1 MKNFK
6 IIVIKIILLIGSK
19 TILGRGL
26 LRKILIYFIES
37 IINTIKFN
45 KSKPLFVT
53 SFYDFKI
60 YYYADKQTGT
70 KLYFSRNETKEIKF
84 IKKKIENNSWFV
96 DIGSNIG
103 LYSLNIS
110 NVNSKYKK
118 VKTFSIEPNPIIYKR
133 LKKNYQLLVSQ
144 NKYVKNNYL
153 LKNCA
158 IGDKE
163 GFGKIDK
170 KVDHA
175 NVKII
180 KNKKKN
186 INKEFINIKIT
197 KLSYLL
203 KKYKINNIFC
213 IKIDTEGYE
222 FKIIKNFF
230 RKNNFKFF
238 PKYLIVEHNNEK
250 SYIKNERIILK
261 NNYEIIFTTNSN
273 TIYQKNVQK

>member
-1 MKNFK
+1 MRNFK
-6 IIVIKIILLIGSK
+6 IGIIKIILLIGSK
-19 TILGRGL
+19 TILGRGF

-45 KSKPLFVT
+45 KAEPLFVT
-53 SFYDFKI
+53 NFYDFKI

-70 KLYFSRNETKEIKF
+70 KLYFSRNEIKEIKY
-84 IKKKIENNSWFV
+84 IKKKIENNSWFI

-110 NVNSKYKK
+110 NLNTKYKK
-118 VKTFSIEPNPIIYKR
+118 IKTFSIEPNPIAYQR
-133 LKKNYQLLVSQ
+133 LKKNYQLLISQ
-144 NKYVKNNYL
+144 NKFVKNNFL
-153 LKNCA
+153 LKNLA

-170 KVDHA
+170 NVDHA

-180 KNKKKN
+180 EKLAIKNN
-186 INKEFINIKIT
+186 FVRIRIT
-197 KLSYLL
+197 KLSSLL
-203 KKYKINNIFC
+203 KKYKIENISC

-230 RKNNFKFF
+230 KKDNLKFF

-250 SYIKNERIILK
+250 NYVRNEQIILK

-273 TIYQKNVQK
+273 TIYKKNVKK

>member
-6 IIVIKIILLIGSK
+6 ISVIKIILLIGSK

-53 SFYDFKI
+53 NFYDFKI

-110 NVNSKYKK
+110 NINSKYKK
-118 VKTFSIEPNPIIYKR
+118 VKTFSIEPNPVIYKR

-153 LKNCA
+153 LENCA

-163 GFGKIDK
+163 GFGNIDL

-180 KNKKKN
+180 NNKK
-186 INKEFINIKIT
+186 INIKKKFIKIRIT
-197 KLSYLL
+197 KLTYLL
-203 KKYKINNIFC
+203 KKFNIKNISC

-230 RKNNFKFF
+230 KKDNLIFF
-238 PKYLIVEHNNEK
+238 PKYLIVEHNNK
-250 SYIKNERIILK
+250 KNYIRSERIILK

-273 TIYQKNVQK
+273 TIYKKNV

>member
-6 IIVIKIILLIGSK
+6 IGVIKIILLIGSK
-19 TILGRGL
+19 TFLGRGL

-53 SFYDFKI
+53 NFYDFKI

-110 NVNSKYKK
+110 NINSKYKK
-118 VKTFSIEPNPIIYKR
+118 VKTFSIEPNPIIFER

-144 NKYVKNNYL
+144 NKFVKNNFL

-158 IGDKE
+158 IGDRE

-180 KNKKKN
+180 KNKKNN
-186 INKEFINIKIT
+186 INKKFIKIKIT

-203 KKYKINNIFC
+203 KKYKIKNISC

-230 RKNNFKFF
+230 KKNNVKFF

-250 SYIKNERIILK
+250 NYIRNEQIILK

-273 TIYQKNVQK
+273 TIYKKNG

>member
-1 MKNFK
+1 MRNFK
-6 IIVIKIILLIGSK
+6 ISIIKIILLVGRK

-37 IINTIKFN
+37 IIKTIKFD

-53 SFYDFKI
+53 NFYDFKI

-70 KLYFSRNETKEIKF
+70 KLYFSRNESKEIKF
-84 IKKKIENNSWFV
+84 IKNKIENNSWFV

-110 NVNSKYKK
+110 NINTKYKK
-118 VKTFSIEPNPIIYKR
+118 VKTFSIEPNPIIFER

-144 NKYVKNNYL
+144 NKFVKNNFL

-158 IGDKE
+158 IGDSE
-163 GFGKIDK
+163 SFGKIDK

-180 KNKKKN
+180 KNKKVN
-186 INKEFINIKIT
+186 NKKFIKIKIT

-203 KKYKINNIFC
+203 NKYKIKNISC

-230 RKNNFKFF
+230 KRDNINFF

-250 SYIKNERIILK
+250 NYIRNEKIILK
-261 NNYEIIFTTNSN
+261 NNYKIIFTTNSN
-273 TIYQKNVQK
+273 TIYKKNG

>member
-1 MKNFK
+1 MRNFK
-6 IIVIKIILLIGSK
+6 IGIIKIILLIGSK

-26 LRKILIYFIES
+26 LRKILIYFIET
-37 IINTIKFN
+37 IIKTIKFN

-53 SFYDFKI
+53 NFYDFKI

-70 KLYFSRNETKEIKF
+70 KLYFSRNETKEINF
-84 IKKKIENNSWFV
+84 IKKKIENNSWFI

-110 NVNSKYKK
+110 NLNTKYKK
-118 VKTFSIEPNPIIYKR
+118 VKTFSIEPNPIIYQR
-133 LKKNYQLLVSQ
+133 LKKNYQLLVLQ
-144 NKYVKNNYL
+144 NKFVKNNFL
-153 LKNCA
+153 LKNLA

-170 KVDHA
+170 NVDHA

-180 KNKKKN
+180 KKLTNKN
-186 INKEFINIKIT
+186 NFVRIRIA
-197 KLSYLL
+197 KLGSLL
-203 KKYKINNIFC
+203 KKYKIENISC

-222 FKIIKNFF
+222 LKIIKNFLK
-230 RKNNFKFF
+230 RNNLKFF
-238 PKYLIVEHNNEK
+238 PKYLIVEHNNDKNYFRNEK
-250 SYIKNERIILK
+250 IILN

-273 TIYQKNVQK
+273 TIYKKNVQK

>member
-1 MKNFK
+1 MKSFK
-6 IIVIKIILLIGSK
+6 IKLIKIILFFGSK
-19 TILGRGL
+19 TFLGRGL
-26 LRKILIYFIES
+26 LRKILIFFIES
-37 IINTIKFN
+37 IIKTINFDET
-45 KSKPLFVT
+45 KPLFIT
-53 SFYDFKI
+53 NFYNFKI

-70 KLYFSRNETKEIKF
+70 KLYFSRNEKKEIKF
-84 IKKKIENNSWFV
+84 IKNNMSDNSWFI

-110 NVNSKYKK
+110 NINTKYKR
-118 VKTFSIEPNPIIYKR
+118 VKTFSIEPNPIIFER

-144 NKYVKNNYL
+144 NKFVKNNFL

-158 IGDKE
+158 IGDRE

-170 KVDHA
+170 KADHA

-180 KNKKKN
+180 KNKKIN
-186 INKEFINIKIT
+186 INKKFIKIKIT

-203 KKYKINNIFC
+203 KKYKIKNISC

-230 RKNNFKFF
+230 KKDNIKFF

-250 SYIKNERIILK
+250 NYIRNEQIILK

-273 TIYQKNVQK
+273 TIYKKNG

>member
-1 MKNFK
+1 MRNFK
-6 IIVIKIILLIGSK
+6 IGIIKIILLVGSK

-37 IINTIKFN
+37 IIKTIKFD

-53 SFYDFKI
+53 NFYDFKI

-84 IKKKIENNSWFV
+84 IKNKIENNSWFV

-110 NVNSKYKK
+110 NINTKYKK
-118 VKTFSIEPNPIIYKR
+118 VKTFSIEPNPIIFER

-144 NKYVKNNYL
+144 NKFVKNNFL

-158 IGDKE
+158 IGDSE

-170 KVDHA
+170 NVDHA

-180 KNKKKN
+180 KNKKIN
-186 INKEFINIKIT
+186 INKKFIKIKIT

-203 KKYKINNIFC
+203 KKYKIKNISC

-230 RKNNFKFF
+230 KKDNIKFF

-250 SYIKNERIILK
+250 NYIRNEQIILK
-261 NNYEIIFTTNSN
+261 NNYEIKFTTNSN
-273 TIYQKNVQK
+273 TIYKKNG

>member
-1 MKNFK
+1 MRNFK
-6 IIVIKIILLIGSK
+6 ISIIKIILLIGSK

-37 IINTIKFN
+37 IIKTIKFD

-53 SFYDFKI
+53 NFYDFKI

-84 IKKKIENNSWFV
+84 LKNKIENNSWFV

-110 NVNSKYKK
+110 NINSKYKK
-118 VKTFSIEPNPIIYKR
+118 VKTFSIEPNPIIFER

-144 NKYVKNNYL
+144 NKFVKNNFL

-158 IGDKE
+158 IGDSE
-163 GFGKIDK
+163 SFGKIDK

-180 KNKKKN
+180 KNKKIN
-186 INKEFINIKIT
+186 INKKFIKIKIT

-203 KKYKINNIFC
+203 KKYKIKNISC

-230 RKNNFKFF
+230 KKNNLKFF

-250 SYIKNERIILK
+250 NYIRNEQIILK

-273 TIYQKNVQK
+273 TIYKKNG

>member
-1 MKNFK
+1 MRDFK
-6 IIVIKIILLIGSK
+6 IGIIKIILLIGSK

-26 LRKILIYFIES
+26 LRKFLIYLIES
-37 IINTIKFN
+37 IIKTIKFD

-53 SFYDFKI
+53 NFYDFKI
-60 YYYADKQTGT
+60 YFYADKQTGT

-84 IKKKIENNSWFV
+84 LKNKIENNSWFV

-110 NVNSKYKK
+110 NINSKYKK
-118 VKTFSIEPNPIIYKR
+118 VKTFSIEPNPIIFER

-144 NKYVKNNYL
+144 NKFVKNNFL

-158 IGDKE
+158 IGDSE
-163 GFGKIDK
+163 SFGKIDK

-180 KNKKKN
+180 KNKKNN
-186 INKEFINIKIT
+186 INKKFIKIKIT

-203 KKYKINNIFC
+203 KKYKIKNISC

-230 RKNNFKFF
+230 KKDNIKFF

-250 SYIKNERIILK
+250 NYIRNEQIILK

-273 TIYQKNVQK
+273 TIYKKNG

>member
-1 MKNFK
+1 MRNFK
-6 IIVIKIILLIGSK
+6 IGIIKIILLVGSK

-37 IINTIKFN
+37 IIKTIKFD

-53 SFYDFKI
+53 NFYDFKI

-84 IKKKIENNSWFV
+84 IKNKIENNSWFV

-110 NVNSKYKK
+110 NINTKYKK
-118 VKTFSIEPNPIIYKR
+118 VKTFSIEPNPIIFER

-144 NKYVKNNYL
+144 NKFVKNNFL

-158 IGDKE
+158 IGDSE

-180 KNKKKN
+180 KNKKIN
-186 INKEFINIKIT
+186 INKKFIKIKIK

-203 KKYKINNIFC
+203 KKYKIKNISC

-230 RKNNFKFF
+230 KKDNIKFF

-250 SYIKNERIILK
+250 NYIRNEQIILK
-261 NNYEIIFTTNSN
+261 NNYEIKFTTNSN
-273 TIYQKNVQK
+273 TIYKKNG

>member
-1 MKNFK
+1 MRNFK
-6 IIVIKIILLIGSK
+6 IGIIKIILLVGSK

-37 IINTIKFN
+37 IIKTIKFN

-53 SFYDFKI
+53 NFYNFKI

-70 KLYFSRNETKEIKF
+70 KLYFSRNETKEINF
-84 IKKKIENNSWFV
+84 IKKKIENNTWFI

-110 NVNSKYKK
+110 NLNTKYKK
-118 VKTFSIEPNPIIYKR
+118 IKTFSIEPNPIVYQR

-144 NKYVKNNYL
+144 NKFVKNNFL
-153 LKNCA
+153 LKNLA

-170 KVDHA
+170 NVDHA

-180 KNKKKN
+180 KKLTNK
-186 INKEFINIKIT
+186 NKFVRIRIA
-197 KLSYLL
+197 KLSSLL
-203 KKYKINNIFC
+203 KKYKIENISC

-222 FKIIKNFF
+222 LKIIKNFF
-230 RKNNFKFF
+230 KRNNLKFF

-250 SYIKNERIILK
+250 NYFRNEKIILK
-261 NNYEIIFTTNSN
+261 NNYQIVFTTNSN
-273 TIYQKNVQK
+273 TIYKKNV

>member
-1 MKNFK
+1 MRNFK
-6 IIVIKIILLIGSK
+6 IGIIKIILLIGSK

-26 LRKILIYFIES
+26 LRKILIYFIEI

-53 SFYDFKI
+53 NFYNFKI

-70 KLYFSRNETKEIKF
+70 KLYFSRNETKEINF
-84 IKKKIENNSWFV
+84 IKKKIENNTWFI

-110 NVNSKYKK
+110 NLNTKYKK
-118 VKTFSIEPNPIIYKR
+118 IKTFSIEPNPIVYQR

-144 NKYVKNNYL
+144 NKFVKNNFL
-153 LKNCA
+153 LKNLA

-170 KVDHA
+170 NVDHA

-180 KNKKKN
+180 KKLTNK
-186 INKEFINIKIT
+186 NKFVRIRIA
-197 KLSYLL
+197 KLSSLL
-203 KKYKINNIFC
+203 KKYKIENISC

-222 FKIIKNFF
+222 LKIIKNFF
-230 RKNNFKFF
+230 KRNNLKFF

-250 SYIKNERIILK
+250 NYFRNEKIILK
-261 NNYEIIFTTNSN
+261 NNYQIVFTTNSN
-273 TIYQKNVQK
+273 TIYKKNV

>member
-1 MKNFK
+1 MRDFK
-6 IIVIKIILLIGSK
+6 IGIIKIILLIGSK

-26 LRKILIYFIES
+26 LRKFLIYLIES
-37 IINTIKFN
+37 IIKTIKFD

-53 SFYDFKI
+53 NFYDFKI
-60 YYYADKQTGT
+60 YFYADKQTGT

-84 IKKKIENNSWFV
+84 LKNKIENNSWFV

-110 NVNSKYKK
+110 NINSKYKK
-118 VKTFSIEPNPIIYKR
+118 VKTFSIEPNPIIFER

-144 NKYVKNNYL
+144 NKFVKNNFL

-158 IGDKE
+158 IGDSE
-163 GFGKIDK
+163 SFGKIDK

-180 KNKKKN
+180 KNKKNN
-186 INKEFINIKIT
+186 INKKFIKIKIT

-203 KKYKINNIFC
+203 KKYKIKNISC

-230 RKNNFKFF
+230 KKNNVKFF

-250 SYIKNERIILK
+250 NYIRNEQIILK

-273 TIYQKNVQK
+273 TIYKKNG

>member
-1 MKNFK
+1 MRNFK
-6 IIVIKIILLIGSK
+6 IGIIKIILLIGSK

-26 LRKILIYFIES
+26 LRKILIYFIET

-53 SFYDFKI
+53 NFYDFKI
-60 YYYADKQTGT
+60 YYYADNQTGT
-70 KLYFSRNETKEIKF
+70 KLYFSRNETKEINF
-84 IKKKIENNSWFV
+84 IKKKIENNSWFI

-110 NVNSKYKK
+110 NLNTKYKK
-118 VKTFSIEPNPIIYKR
+118 VKTFSIEPNPIVYKR

-144 NKYVKNNYL
+144 NKFVKNNFL
-153 LKNCA
+153 LKNLA

-170 KVDHA
+170 NVDHA

-180 KNKKKN
+180 KKIANKN
-186 INKEFINIKIT
+186 NFIRIRIT
-197 KLSYLL
+197 KLSSLL
-203 KKYKINNIFC
+203 KKYKIENISC

-222 FKIIKNFF
+222 LKIINNFF
-230 RKNNFKFF
+230 KKNNIKFF

-250 SYIKNERIILK
+250 NYIRNEKIILK
-261 NNYEIIFTTNSN
+261 NNYEILFTTNSN
-273 TIYQKNVQK
+273 TIYKKNVQK

>member
-1 MKNFK
+1 MRNFK
-6 IIVIKIILLIGSK
+6 IGLIKIILFIGSK

-26 LRKILIYFIES
+26 FRKILIYFIES

-53 SFYDFKI
+53 SFFDFKI
-60 YYYADKQTGT
+60 YYYADKQTGP

-84 IKKKIENNSWFV
+84 IKNNIENNSWFI

-110 NVNSKYKK
+110 NINSKYKN
-118 VKTFSIEPNPIIYKR
+118 VKTFSIEPNPIIYQR

-144 NKYVKNNYL
+144 NKFVKNNYI

-163 GFGKIDK
+163 GFGMIDK

-180 KNKKKN
+180 KYKKKDINKK
-186 INKEFINIKIT
+186 FIKIKIT
-197 KLSYLL
+197 KLSFLL
-203 KKYKINNIFC
+203 KKYKINNISF

-222 FKIIKNFF
+222 FKILKNFF
-230 RKNNFKFF
+230 RKYNSKFF
-238 PKYLIVEHNNEK
+238 PKFLIVEHNNDRNFIK
-250 SYIKNERIILK
+250 SERIILK
-261 NNYEIIFTTNSN
+261 YNYEILFTTNSN
-273 TIYQKNVQK
+273 TIYKKNYV

>member
-1 MKNFK
+1 MRNLK
-6 IIVIKIILLIGSK
+6 IGIIKTILLIGSK
-19 TILGRGL
+19 TIFGRGL
-26 LRKILIYFIES
+26 LRKILIYLIET

-45 KSKPLFVT
+45 KDKPLFVT
-53 SFYDFKI
+53 NFYDFKI

-70 KLYFSRNETKEIKF
+70 KLYFSRNETKEINF
-84 IKKKIENNSWFV
+84 IKKKLENNSWFI

-110 NVNSKYKK
+110 NLNNKYKK
-118 VKTFSIEPNPIIYKR
+118 IKTISIEPNPIIYQR
-133 LKKNYQLLVSQ
+133 LKKNYQLLISQ
-144 NKYVKNNYL
+144 NKFVKNNFL
-153 LKNCA
+153 LKNLA

-170 KVDHA
+170 NVDHA

-180 KNKKKN
+180 KKIANKN
-186 INKEFINIKIT
+186 NFIRIRIT
-197 KLSYLL
+197 KLSSLL
-203 KKYKINNIFC
+203 KKYKIENISC

-230 RKNNFKFF
+230 KKDNLKFF
-238 PKYLIVEHNNEK
+238 PNYLIVEHNNERN
-250 SYIKNERIILK
+250 YIRNERIILK

-273 TIYQKNVQK
+273 TIYKKNVQK

>member
-1 MKNFK
+1 MRNFK
-6 IIVIKIILLIGSK
+6 IGIIKIILLIGSK

-26 LRKILIYFIES
+26 LRKILIYFIET

-53 SFYDFKI
+53 NFYDFKI
-60 YYYADKQTGT
+60 YYYADNQTGT
-70 KLYFSRNETKEIKF
+70 KLYFSRNETKEINF
-84 IKKKIENNSWFV
+84 IKKKIENNSWFI

-110 NVNSKYKK
+110 NLNTKYKK
-118 VKTFSIEPNPIIYKR
+118 VKTFSIEPNPIIYQR
-133 LKKNYQLLVSQ
+133 LKKNYQLLVLQ
-144 NKYVKNNYL
+144 NKFVKNNFL
-153 LKNCA
+153 LKNLA

-170 KVDHA
+170 NVAHA

-180 KNKKKN
+180 KKLTNKN
-186 INKEFINIKIT
+186 NFVKIRIS
-197 KLSYLL
+197 KLSSLL
-203 KKYKINNIFC
+203 KKYKIENISC

-222 FKIIKNFF
+222 LKIIKNFF
-230 RKNNFKFF
+230 KRYNLKFF
-238 PKYLIVEHNNEK
+238 PEYLIVEHNNEK
-250 SYIKNERIILK
+250 NYIRSEKIILK

-273 TIYQKNVQK
+273 TIYKKNVQK

>member
-1 MKNFK
+1 MRDFK
-6 IIVIKIILLIGSK
+6 IGIIKIILLIGSK

-26 LRKILIYFIES
+26 LRKFLIYLIES
-37 IINTIKFN
+37 IIKTIKYD

-53 SFYDFKI
+53 NFYDFKI
-60 YYYADKQTGT
+60 YFYADKQTGT

-84 IKKKIENNSWFV
+84 LKNKIENNSWFV

-110 NVNSKYKK
+110 NINSKYKK
-118 VKTFSIEPNPIIYKR
+118 VKTFSIEPNPIIFER

-144 NKYVKNNYL
+144 NKFVKNNFL

-158 IGDKE
+158 IGDSE
-163 GFGKIDK
+163 SFGKIDK

-180 KNKKKN
+180 KNKKNN
-186 INKEFINIKIT
+186 INKKFIKIKIT

-203 KKYKINNIFC
+203 KKYKIKNISC

-230 RKNNFKFF
+230 KKNNVKFF

-250 SYIKNERIILK
+250 NYIRNEQIILK

-273 TIYQKNVQK
+273 TIYKKNG

>member
-1 MKNFK
+1 MRNFK
-6 IIVIKIILLIGSK
+6 IGIIKIILLIGSK

-26 LRKILIYFIES
+26 LRKFLIYLIES
-37 IINTIKFN
+37 IIKTIKFD

-53 SFYDFKI
+53 NFYDFKI

-70 KLYFSRNETKEIKF
+70 KLYFSRNETKEINF
-84 IKKKIENNSWFV
+84 IKKKIENNTWFI

-110 NVNSKYKK
+110 NLNTRYKK
-118 VKTFSIEPNPIIYKR
+118 VKTFSIEPNPIVYQR

-144 NKYVKNNYL
+144 NKFVKNNFL
-153 LKNCA
+153 LKNLA

-170 KVDHA
+170 NVDHA

-180 KNKKKN
+180 KKLTNKN
-186 INKEFINIKIT
+186 NFVRIRIA
-197 KLSYLL
+197 KLGSLL
-203 KKYKINNIFC
+203 KKYKIENISC

-222 FKIIKNFF
+222 LKIIKNFLK
-230 RKNNFKFF
+230 RNNLKFF
-238 PKYLIVEHNNEK
+238 PKYLIVEHNNDKNYFRNEK
-250 SYIKNERIILK
+250 IILK

-273 TIYQKNVQK
+273 TIYKKNV

>member
-1 MKNFK
+1 MRNFK
-6 IIVIKIILLIGSK
+6 IGIIKIILLIGSK

-26 LRKILIYFIES
+26 LRKILIYFIET
-37 IINTIKFN
+37 IIKTIKFN

-53 SFYDFKI
+53 NFYDFKI

-70 KLYFSRNETKEIKF
+70 KLYFSRNETKEINF
-84 IKKKIENNSWFV
+84 IKKKIENNSWFI

-110 NVNSKYKK
+110 NLNTKYKK
-118 VKTFSIEPNPIIYKR
+118 VKTFSIEPNPIVYHR

-144 NKYVKNNYL
+144 NKFVKNNFL
-153 LKNCA
+153 LKNLA

-170 KVDHA
+170 NVDHA

-180 KNKKKN
+180 KKLTNKN
-186 INKEFINIKIT
+186 NFLRIRIE
-197 KLSYLL
+197 KLSSLL
-203 KKYKINNIFC
+203 KKYKIENISC

-222 FKIIKNFF
+222 LKIIKNFF
-230 RKNNFKFF
+230 KRNNLKFF

-250 SYIKNERIILK
+250 NYIRNEQIILK

-273 TIYQKNVQK
+273 TIYKKNV

>member
-1 MKNFK
+1 MRNFK
-6 IIVIKIILLIGSK
+6 IGIIKIILLIGSK

-26 LRKILIYFIES
+26 LRKILIYFIET

-53 SFYDFKI
+53 NFYDFKI

-70 KLYFSRNETKEIKF
+70 KLYFSRNETKEINF
-84 IKKKIENNSWFV
+84 IKKKIENNSWFI

-110 NVNSKYKK
+110 NLNTKYKK
-118 VKTFSIEPNPIIYKR
+118 VKTFSIEPNPIVYHR

-144 NKYVKNNYL
+144 NKFVKNNFL
-153 LKNCA
+153 LKNLA

-170 KVDHA
+170 NVDHA

-180 KNKKKN
+180 KKLTNKN
-186 INKEFINIKIT
+186 NFLKIRIE
-197 KLSYLL
+197 KLSSLL
-203 KKYKINNIFC
+203 KKYKINNISC

-230 RKNNFKFF
+230 KRNNLKFF

-250 SYIKNERIILK
+250 NYIRNEQIILK

-273 TIYQKNVQK
+273 TIYKKNV

>member
-1 MKNFK
+1 MRNFK
-6 IIVIKIILLIGSK
+6 IGIIKIILLIGSK

-26 LRKILIYFIES
+26 LRKILIYFIET

-53 SFYDFKI
+53 NFYNFKI

-70 KLYFSRNETKEIKF
+70 KLYFSRNETKEINF
-84 IKKKIENNSWFV
+84 IKKKIENNTWFI

-110 NVNSKYKK
+110 NLNTKYKK
-118 VKTFSIEPNPIIYKR
+118 IKTFSIEPNPIVYQR

-144 NKYVKNNYL
+144 NKFVKNNFL
-153 LKNCA
+153 LKNLA

-170 KVDHA
+170 NVDHA

-180 KNKKKN
+180 KKLTNK
-186 INKEFINIKIT
+186 NKFVRIRIA
-197 KLSYLL
+197 KLSSLL
-203 KKYKINNIFC
+203 KKYKIENISC

-222 FKIIKNFF
+222 LKIIKNFF
-230 RKNNFKFF
+230 KRNNLKFF

-250 SYIKNERIILK
+250 NYFRNEKIILK
-261 NNYEIIFTTNSN
+261 NNYQIVFTTNSN
-273 TIYQKNVQK
+273 TIYKKNV

>member
-6 IIVIKIILLIGSK
+6 IAIIKTILFVGSK
-19 TILGRGL
+19 TFLGRGY
-26 LRKILIYFIES
+26 LRKILIYFIEN
-37 IINTIKFN
+37 IINTITFDL
-45 KSKPLFVT
+45 SKPLFIT

-70 KLYFSRNETKEIKF
+70 KLYFSRNESKEIKF
-84 IKKKIENNSWFV
+84 IKKKIENNSWFI

-110 NVNSKYKK
+110 NINSKNKK
-118 VKTFSIEPNPIIYKR
+118 VKTFSIEPNPIIYQR

-144 NKYVKNNYL
+144 NRFVKNNFL

-163 GFGKIDK
+163 DFGIIDK

-180 KNKKKN
+180 KNTKLNKKH
-186 INKEFINIKIT
+186 FIKIKIT
-197 KLSYLL
+197 KLSTLL
-203 KKYKINNIFC
+203 KKFKIKKISC

-222 FKIIKNFF
+222 YKILKNFF
-230 RKNNFKFF
+230 RKVNLKFF
-238 PKYLIVEHNNEK
+238 PKYLIIEHNNDRNYSRNEK
-250 SYIKNERIILK
+250 IILK

-273 TIYQKNVQK
+273 TVYKKNV

>member
-6 IIVIKIILLIGSK
+6 IGIIKIILLIGSK
-19 TILGRGL
+19 TFLGRGL

-84 IKKKIENNSWFV
+84 IKKKIENNSWFI

-110 NVNSKYKK
+110 NLNTKYKK
-118 VKTFSIEPNPIIYKR
+118 VKTFSIEPNPIVYHR

-144 NKYVKNNYL
+144 NKFVKNNFL
-153 LKNCA
+153 LKNLA

-170 KVDHA
+170 NVDHA

-180 KNKKKN
+180 KKLTNKN
-186 INKEFINIKIT
+186 NFLKIRIE
-197 KLSYLL
+197 KLSSLL
-203 KKYKINNIFC
+203 KKYKINNISC

-230 RKNNFKFF
+230 KRNNLKFF

-250 SYIKNERIILK
+250 NYIRNEQIILK

-273 TIYQKNVQK
+273 TIYQKNV

>member
-1 MKNFK
+1 MRNFK
-6 IIVIKIILLIGSK
+6 ICIIKIILLVGSK

-37 IINTIKFN
+37 IIKTIKFD

-53 SFYDFKI
+53 NFYDFKI

-84 IKKKIENNSWFV
+84 IKNKIENNSWFV

-110 NVNSKYKK
+110 NINTKYKK
-118 VKTFSIEPNPIIYKR
+118 VKTFSIEPNPIIFER
-133 LKKNYQLLVSQ
+133 LKKNYQLLVSH
-144 NKYVKNNYL
+144 NKFVKNNFL

-158 IGDKE
+158 IGDSQSY
-163 GFGKIDK
+163 GKIDK

-180 KNKKKN
+180 KNKKIN
-186 INKEFINIKIT
+186 INKKFIKIKIT

-203 KKYKINNIFC
+203 KKYKIKNISC

-230 RKNNFKFF
+230 KKDNIKFF

-250 SYIKNERIILK
+250 NYIRNEQIILK

-273 TIYQKNVQK
+273 TIYRKNG

>member
-1 MKNFK
+1 MRNFK
-6 IIVIKIILLIGSK
+6 IGIIKIILLIGSK

-26 LRKILIYFIES
+26 LRKILIYFIET

-53 SFYDFKI
+53 NFYNFKI

-70 KLYFSRNETKEIKF
+70 KLYFSRNETKEINF
-84 IKKKIENNSWFV
+84 IKKKIENNSWFI

-110 NVNSKYKK
+110 NLNTKYKK
-118 VKTFSIEPNPIIYKR
+118 VKTFSIEPNPIVYQR

-144 NKYVKNNYL
+144 NKFVKNNFL
-153 LKNCA
+153 LKNLA

-170 KVDHA
+170 NVDHA

-180 KNKKKN
+180 KKLTNKN
-186 INKEFINIKIT
+186 NFVRIRIA
-197 KLSYLL
+197 KLGSLL
-203 KKYKINNIFC
+203 KKYKIENISC

-222 FKIIKNFF
+222 LKIIKNFLK
-230 RKNNFKFF
+230 RNNFKFF
-238 PKYLIVEHNNEK
+238 PKYLIVEHNNDKNYFRNEK
-250 SYIKNERIILK
+250 IILK

-273 TIYQKNVQK
+273 TIYKKNV